1 MLLAQRSPGG
11 RSPDAVTATSIPP
24 SFLPFFPATP
34 CRVADT
40 RGNGFSGAYGPP
52 SLSAG
57 APRDFVLNGQC
68 GIPSAADAVSVNV
81 TVTNAQGPGFI
92 LIYPSGSPQ
101 PTVSTLNYLAG
112 QTVANAAI
120 VRLGNSGG
128 VTVVAGVSGTD
139 LVIDVNGFFAGTR
152 SGGVDQTFLGI
163 NAGGGSA
170 GSTNVGIGADAMFAP
185 SSGSNNVAV
194 GPNALFNLSTGSQ
207 NTAVGFNAL
216 VVDTT
221 GNQNV
226 AVGASSLQNLQSGS
240 NNVCIG
246 PFAGTDLITGSNN
259 IYIDSPG
266 FIGGE
271 QGQIR
276 IGNAN
281 HVGAV
286 IQGIASS
293 AVSGVQVLVN
303 GGGRLG
309 VATSSARFKEDIR
322 DIGQESDGLMELR
335 PVSFR
340 YKREVEPSGLRQF
353 GLVAEEVAR
362 VYPDL
367 VTVDDKGRPQAI
379 RYQLLVPMLL
389 NEAQKDR
396 RTIASQESR
405 LEAQERRL
413 EELSRRLEAVESG
426 AH

>member
-1 MLLAQRSPGG
+1 MLLAQRSPGV
-11 RSPDAVTATSIPP
+11 RAPEAVTGSSIVP
-24 SFLPFFPATP
+24 SFFPFFPVAP
-34 CRVADT
+34 CRALDT

-57 APRDFVLNGQC
+57 VPRDFVLNGQC
-68 GIPSAADAVSVNV
+68 GVPSAADAVSLNV
-81 TVTNAQGPGFI
+81 TVTNTHGPGFI
-92 LIYPSGSPQ
+92 LIYPTGSPQ
-101 PTVSTLNYLAG
+101 PTVSTLNYVGG

-120 VRLGNSGG
+120 VLLGDSEG
-128 VTVVAGVSGTD
+128 VTVVAGVSATD
-139 LVIDVNGFFAGTR
+139 LIVDVNGFFAGSR
-152 SGGVDQTFLGI
+152 AGFVDQTFLGI
-163 NAGGGSA
+163 NAGA
-170 GSTNVGIGADAMFAP
+170 GSTGSGNVGIGSNALDSQATGSGNVAVGANDLFNLTTGAANTAIGGNALLVDTT
-185 SSGSNNVAV
+185 GSNNVAL
-194 GPNALFNLSTGSQ
+194 GQ
-207 NTAVGFNAL
+207 
-216 VVDTT
+216 
-221 GNQNV
+221 
-226 AVGASSLQNLQSGS
+226 SSLWNLQSGS
-240 NNVCIG
+240 GNIG
-246 PFAGTDLITGSNN
+246 IGNLAGTNLITGSNN
-259 IYIDSPG
+259 IYIGSPG
-266 FIGGE
+266 FIGDE

-281 HVGAV
+281 QVGAV

-353 GLVAEEVAR
+353 GLIAEEVAK

-367 VTVDDKGRPQAI
+367 VTAGDKGRPQAI

-396 RTIASQESR
+396 RRIASQESR
-405 LEAQERRL
+405 LAAQERRL